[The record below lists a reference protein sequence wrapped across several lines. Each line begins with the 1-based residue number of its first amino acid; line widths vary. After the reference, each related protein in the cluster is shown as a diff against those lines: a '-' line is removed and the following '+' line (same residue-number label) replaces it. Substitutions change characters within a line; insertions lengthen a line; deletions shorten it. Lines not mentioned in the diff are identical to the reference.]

1 MNLASIIALLTPFEP
16 LIKQGLVSLDAA
28 ASAELSSVINN
39 ISSPDLKALLQAL
52 ESGLNS
58 FAQLEISKLP

>member
-28 ASAELSSVINN
+28 AAAELAGIIGN

-58 FAQLEISKLP
+58 FAQIEIAKLP